1 MDQLVLVFVLA
12 FATILA
18 QPLGRRLGLAPAVL
32 MTVFGL
38 VMAVLPFVPNIALA
52 PELILPLV
60 LPPLLY
66 ASARRTSWQQFAS
79 NAGAILLRAVGLV
92 VATAAAV
99 AAIFHLWYPALPVG
113 TAFALGA
120 VV

>member
-1 MDQLVLVFVLA
+1 MLANWSIVEQLVLVFILA

-18 QPLGRRLGLAPAVL
+18 QPLGRKTGLAPAVL

-38 VMAVLPFVPNIALA
+38 VLAIIPQVPNVTLS

-66 ASARRTSWQQFAS
+66 ASARRTS
-79 NAGAILLRAVGLV
+79 
-92 VATAAAV
+92 
-99 AAIFHLWYPALPVG
+99 
-113 TAFALGA
+113 
-120 VV
+120 